1 MAGEAIDRRV
11 RKTRKQLRECLVAL
25 LKEKKVQDIT
35 VRELTEMAALNRGTF
50 YLHYKDIFDLLEQTE
65 AELISDFNGL
75 MQKHNL
81 AELRQNPV
89 SFFDEIYRLAYDNA
103 DLIEILLGE
112 NGDINFSNKLRQL
125 IRDKCLREWL
135 EAFRSGNPESFDAFL
150 SFIVSGCVGLVHYWL
165 ANGLAEAPE
174 QMASMT
180 ALFIT
185 EGIHVFDIDS
195 PPQ

>member
-35 VRELTEMAALNRGTF
+35 VRELTEMADLNRGTF

-81 AELRQNPV
+81 VELRQNPV

>member
-35 VRELTEMAALNRGTF
+35 VRELTEMADLNRGTF

>member
-35 VRELTEMAALNRGTF
+35 VRELTEMADLNRGTF

-195 PPQ
+195 PTQ